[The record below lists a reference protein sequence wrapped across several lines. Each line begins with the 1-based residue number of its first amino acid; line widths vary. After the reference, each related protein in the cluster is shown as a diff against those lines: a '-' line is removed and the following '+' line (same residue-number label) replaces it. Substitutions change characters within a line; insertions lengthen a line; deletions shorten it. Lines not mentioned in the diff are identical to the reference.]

1 MRRQPA
7 RTFET
12 QFTVRFLKA
21 ARNLHTSTSAVQL
34 WLPSVSGKTLTYCAI
49 HGKIGH
55 PPDSLP
61 SHKVHTMTHARI
73 VLLLLGCFLAF
84 GPVHADG
91 LPVVSNKPPVPIDHF
106 PDALHA
112 VVWRNWS
119 LVSAER
125 LADVLETTP
134 ESIQQIATSMGLPAD
149 PQVASEMES
158 RGYIT
163 LVRRNWH
170 LLPYEQLLK
179 LLQIDEE
186 QFAHRLREDDFLLIK
201 LGNMKPNCPPVR
213 YAEPTPTAKARAAE
227 IKQTVDRYFG
237 EQLKQPEE
245 QRFHFIEELSQ
256 IAPASEKSPPPK
268 YDPEHPRFIYS
279 YFAMFGDPLSDP
291 KLDPF
296 PDGLLA
302 RLQQRG
308 VNGVW
313 LHVVLRDL
321 APPSADFPEFG
332 EGHRER
338 LKNLEKMVE
347 RAKKYGIDVY
357 LYMNEPRAMPESF
370 FANRPAMKGVPDPG
384 SPVPYFAMC
393 TSHPKVRGWVSDS
406 LAYIFERVP
415 NLGGVFTITASENL
429 TNCSSKFTQAACP
442 HCKDRAPSDILVE
455 INEAIAEGVHRS
467 APDAKVI
474 AWDWGWARHG
484 DASDTVAKLPKS
496 IWLMSVSEWK
506 LPIERGGVKAVIG
519 EYSISA
525 VGPGP
530 RATKHWQVA
539 QQHGLHTL
547 AKVQFNI
554 TWEIAAVPYVP
565 VMNLIA
571 QHNANLA
578 EANLDGQ
585 MLSWSLGG
593 YPSPNL
599 ELARLFAENPGLTVD
614 QALDML
620 AKSTYGEA
628 GAAEAKQAW
637 QHFSDGYAEY
647 PYSSSGMYTGPQHI
661 GPANLLYAKPTGYSP
676 GMVCFPYDG
685 LNRWSSPFPPEVYAA
700 QFQRIADGFAQGC
713 FHLEAAAKAAPADK
727 QGFAADDLS
736 VARAAQLHF
745 ASVAQQA
752 RYVLARDKLAN
763 ATTPE
768 EKQQWQEKVQREL
781 SQEIESAVRLYPVV
795 AADSRIGYEASNHY
809 FYVPHDLIEKVISC
823 EHLQHQFAP

>member
-1 MRRQPA
+1 MIYA
-7 RTFET
+7 RCLILLLGF
-12 QFTVRFLKA
+12 VLSA
-21 ARNLHTSTSAVQL
+21 SAVQ
-34 WLPSVSGKTLTYCAI
+34 
-49 HGKIGH
+49 
-55 PPDSLP
+55 
-61 SHKVHTMTHARI
+61 
-73 VLLLLGCFLAF
+73 
-84 GPVHADG
+84 ADG
-91 LPVVSNKPPVPIDHF
+91 LPEVSSKPPVPIDHF

-119 LVSAER
+119 LVPAAR
-125 LADVLETTP
+125 LAEVLATTP
-134 ESIQQIATSMGLPAD
+134 ENVTDIATSMGLPAD
-149 PQVASEMES
+149 PYVSPQMAT

-170 LLPYEQLLK
+170 LLPYDQLLQ

-186 QFAHRLREDDFLLIK
+186 EFAHRLREDDFLLIK

-213 YAEPTPTAKARAAE
+213 YAEPSSAAKARAAE
-227 IKQTVDRYFG
+227 IKQLVERTFG
-237 EQLKQPEE
+237 DQLKQPHEPPF
-245 QRFHFIEELSQ
+245 QFIEELSQ
-256 IAPASEKSPPPK
+256 VDPAFEKLPPPQH
-268 YDPEHPRFIYS
+268 DADHPRFIYS

-291 KLDPF
+291 TLDPF

-321 APPSADFPEFG
+321 APPTADFPEFG

-338 LKNLEKMVE
+338 LQNLAKLVE

-370 FANRPAMKGVPDPG
+370 FDRRPEMKGVPDPG

-393 TSHPKVRGWVSDS
+393 TSHPKVRAWVSDS

-442 HCKDRAPSDILVE
+442 HCKDRSPSDILVE
-455 INEAIAEGVHRS
+455 INTAIADGVHRS
-467 APDAKVI
+467 APAAKVI

-484 DASDTVAKLPKS
+484 DASETVAKLPPS
-496 IWLMSVSEWK
+496 IWLMSVSEWQ

-539 QQHGLHTL
+539 QENGLHTL

-599 ELARLFAENPGLTVD
+599 ELAKLFAENPKLTVD
-614 QALDML
+614 QALDLL
-620 AKSTYGEA
+620 AESTYGKA
-628 GAAEAKQAW
+628 GAAEAKLAW

-647 PYSSSGMYTGPQHI
+647 PYSSSGMYTGPQHV
-661 GPANLLYAKPTGYSP
+661 GPANLLYAEPTGYSP

-685 LNRWSSPFPPEVYAA
+685 LARWSSPFPPEIYAQ
-700 QFQRIADGFAQGC
+700 QFQKIADGFAEGC
-713 FHLEAAAKAAPADK
+713 QHLEAAAKAAPADK
-727 QGFAADDLS
+727 QAFAADDLS

-752 RYVLARDKLAN
+752 RYIIARDQLA
-763 ATTPE
+763 AAKTPE
-768 EKQQWQEKVQREL
+768 QQQPWRQAAIDELQRE
-781 SQEIESAVRLYPVV
+781 IDTTVRLYPVV
-795 AADSRIGYEASNHY
+795 AGDSRIGYEASNHY
-809 FYVPHDLIEKVISC
+809 FYVPQDLIEKVINC
-823 EHLQHQFAP
+823 EHLKQTLAP